1 MLFIDVVSCLSVSR
15 YDNHS
20 PPSTTGANGNA
31 ANSSGCQD
39 GDHLTPGRNS
49 NGGSDGRG
57 SSPNEANL
65 DDKDERDSND
75 VRIKCESTT
84 NSFPFEVF
92 FFCLFLFFAFLMKA
106 FLVRG
111 FNFNFQA
118 NTIFKMIYFH
128 SKTEPKIY
136 VSRWRTPTSHLR

>member
-1 MLFIDVVSCLSVSR
+1 MFTFDYQFFPVSVYIFLIVYYIFWFSILKNKFSICFWTCFYSSSR

-84 NSFPFEVF
+84 NSFAFEVF
-92 FFCLFLFFAFLMKA
+92 CFCFYYFFCFIFFVL
-106 FLVRG
+106 
-111 FNFNFQA
+111 
-118 NTIFKMIYFH
+118 
-128 SKTEPKIY
+128 
-136 VSRWRTPTSHLR
+136 

>member
-1 MLFIDVVSCLSVSR
+1 MLFIDVVSCLSDSR

-65 DDKDERDSND
+65 DDKDGRDSND

-84 NSFPFEVF
+84 NSFAFEVF
-92 FFCLFLFFAFLMKA
+92 FFIYYLLFYYFISAFFMKVFERKA
-106 FLVRG
+106 SY
-111 FNFNFQA
+111 
-118 NTIFKMIYFH
+118 I
-128 SKTEPKIY
+128 S
-136 VSRWRTPTSHLR
+136 S